1 MLAGDAPAAGPLA
14 NEALA
19 LARQIGAPDLVAIGL
34 LAVALAAAGADP
46 EQARACLRESRELS
60 SALAYNSLIDL
71 VLATGVAFFTGD
83 RAGTLE
89 LGRSALRGLQ
99 WGGGVGMGII
109 LHMIA
114 DALSETRP
122 AAAAIIHGAA
132 DAYAVAPPS
141 PAAPASPAVSA
152 GPDQERARGLR
163 ARGAGMDWDQV
174 IAYTITQTTQALSEL
189 ESQTQ
194 P

>member
-1 MLAGDAPAAGPLA
+1 VLAGDAPAAVPLA

-19 LARQIGAPDLVAIGL
+19 LARQTGAPDLIASGL
-34 LAVALAAAGADP
+34 LAVGLTVAGTDP
-46 EQARACLRESRELS
+46 EKARACLGESRELS
-60 SALAYNSLIDL
+60 TALAYYSLIDL
-71 VLATGVAFFTGD
+71 VLATGVALFTGD

-89 LGRSALRGLQ
+89 LGRSALRGPP
-99 WGGGVGMGII
+99 WGGGLGMGII

-132 DAYAVAPPS
+132 DAYAATPPN
-141 PAAPASPAVSA
+141 PAAPASPAVTA
-152 GPDQERARGLR
+152 GPEEERARELR
-163 ARGAGMDWDQV
+163 ARGADMDWDQV
-174 IAYTITQTTQALSEL
+174 IAYTLTQITQTLSEL
-189 ESQTQ
+189 ESETQ